1 MAPRARPEAPSGAGS
16 EGVMGRFVFVVQTEP
31 VPGRDRE
38 YNQWYDEIHLKDVCA
53 FPGFVG
59 ARRFRLVEGDA
70 KTRYLALYELETDD
84 PQRDLA
90 ALTAA
95 AGRERMRMTDALDLP
110 RATTALFEQI
120 ADYAK

>member
-1 MAPRARPEAPSGAGS
+1 
-16 EGVMGRFVFVVQTEP
+16 MGRFVFVVQTEP
-31 VPGRDRE
+31 TPGRDRE

-120 ADYAK
+120 SEYAK